1 VVNDDGDDDE
11 EWEEEFFDMLLD
23 DDETG
28 FIYGTYEYAMH
39 LDKYY
44 NRSAY
49 R

>member
-1 VVNDDGDDDE
+1 VNDDGDGDE
-11 EWEEEFFDMLLD
+11 EWEEEFFDMLLDD